1 MSSNDL
7 PSYENLP
14 SYEIR
19 AIRYGRFEDR
29 MRRQSHMNLD
39 PSDDYPQPIDF
50 FIYAITPT
58 GGGEPIL
65 VDTGMTPE
73 LGARRNRPNEHR
85 PRDVL
90 AKLGIDPTEIQTTV
104 LTHMHF
110 DHGGTLGDFPNTVF
124 HIQQAEIDSVSGTDM
139 SHPHLSEH
147 YEADHI
153 CDLVRANFEG
163 RVVVHDGDVMLRP
176 GITLHKV
183 GGHAAGLQCL
193 SVQTERGLVVLAC
206 DAVHFYDNLDT
217 GTPFR
222 IVGNLREMFDGYR
235 LVVGLAP
242 SRDHLI
248 AGHDPSIMER
258 WPHEAGFEGIVARL
272 DLAPLA

>member
-1 MSSNDL
+1 MRLDKI
-7 PSYENLP
+7 PC
-14 SYEIR
+14 YEIR
-19 AIRYGRFEDR
+19 AIRYGRFEKR
-29 MRRQSHMNLD
+29 SRRQSHMMLD
-39 PSDDYPQPIDF
+39 PSEDYPQPIDF
-50 FIYAITPT
+50 FIYTITPI
-58 GGGEPIL
+58 GGGETIL
-65 VDTGMTPE
+65 VDTGMTRE

-90 AKLGIDPTEIQTTV
+90 AKLGIDPLSIQTTV

-110 DHGGTLGDFPNTVF
+110 DHGGTLGDFPNTIF
-124 HIQQAEIDSVSGTDM
+124 HLQQAEMDSVCGTDM

-163 RVVVHDGDVMLRP
+163 RVVLNDGDVALRP
-176 GITLHKV
+176 GIDLHKV

-193 SVQTERGLVVLAC
+193 VVNTERGAVVLAC

-222 IVGNLREMFDGYR
+222 IVRNLREMFDGYR
-235 LVVGLAP
+235 LVERLAS

-258 WPHEAGFEGIVARL
+258 WPHEAGFEGLVARI
-272 DLAPLA
+272 DLEPVA